1 MELKTFFAQDLSGN
15 VIPSPTVN
23 VYQPGTTTRVTGLQT
38 ATGAALSNPFTGTT
52 TGQITLAAPDG
63 TYDLAI
69 SGGGRDITMRV
80 RFVDVTADGVALA
93 LAAAAD
99 ASDSAAVSQA
109 AKIASEAARDAI
121 NTTGQVFTA
130 AEGTAAGIAS
140 TTSGQQFAVL
150 AADLKSWGIW
160 RNNAGIAIF
169 LSSAYTSA
177 HLDSLTKH
185 TRYRGWVHAMRSSGG
200 KLGLGINRAGRVIFG
215 VGGDVVDRIT
225 SAEQGVATNAAD
237 MATKKQQIRT
247 VRGSAIW
254 RILDSTRTK
263 VALEVTRAGRLV
275 SMGRDVLSEIDLSTL
290 LSSFFRIKTGGRGI
304 LFAVRDASGKAPLM
318 ITGSGRTK
326 LLGRDVL
333 VEVDLVAAQMA
344 ALLINPALISK
355 FISPSKDLTLLGDS
369 QINGAGPTPWRTLIV
384 PAISARNYRNLAIG
398 GQTSTHIAARFG
410 AIAPLLT
417 VAGNAIPASGPVD
430 ITFCRA
436 LKTDGTL
443 DDAFTPITSQGSN
456 TRYGSLAGVLGT
468 WTRAVGDGAYT
479 FTRAAAGLAVNCP
492 ENTPFKPVWA
502 DFDLNT
508 LVIGLGRNNIAD
520 LATIKRD
527 TEACSD
533 AQRSIEKRQIILTVT
548 NGGSITPG
556 VATTEA
562 VGTTVGNN
570 VVAYELWAESRFTG
584 PGFAVVNV
592 RKLLMPHH
600 NGSADDL
607 ADVAAGTV
615 PRSLRIDSVHYSE
628 AAHQIIADHIAS
640 LINAKGW

>member
-1 MELKTFFAQDLSGN
+1 MPAITIADLENAKLDVDHIAALATSTA
-15 VIPSPTVN
+15 P
-23 VYQPGTTTRVTGLQT
+23 T
-38 ATGAALSNPFTGTT
+38 ATDRLGSVKKTIAGVMIPLQDAATEAIGTD
-52 TGQITLAAPDG
+52 IPTLVGDVQSARDA
-63 TYDLAI
+63 AI
-69 SGGGRDITMRV
+69 STSIPD
-80 RFVDVTADGVALA
+80 AVALVDEAVA
-93 LAAAAD
+93 LTAAGSATAARV
-99 ASDSAAVSQA
+99 AA
-109 AKIASEAARDAI
+109 EAARDSI
-121 NTTGQVFTA
+121 NSTGLVFTA
-130 AEGTAAGIAS
+130 AEGTAAGIAA
-140 TTSGQQFAVL
+140 TTNSQQFAVL

-160 RNNAGIAIF
+160 RNNAGIALF
-169 LSSAYTSA
+169 LTSAYTSA

-185 TRYRGWVHAMRSSGG
+185 ATYRGWVHVLRSSGS
-200 KLGLGINRAGRVIFG
+200 KLGLGISRTGRVILG
-215 VGGDVVDRIT
+215 VGGDIVARIT
-225 SAEQGVATNAAD
+225 SSENAIASNAAHLSTLQS
-237 MATKKQQIRT
+237 AFKSSA
-247 VRGSAIW
+247 RGSAIF
-254 RILDSTRTK
+254 RLLDSSKTK

-275 SMGRDVLSEIDLSTL
+275 SMGRDVLAEIDLSTL
-290 LSSFFRIKTGGRGI
+290 LRSFFRVKTGGRGI
-304 LFAVRDASGKAPLM
+304 LFAVRDATGKAPLL

-344 ALLINPALISK
+344 ALLNNPALISK
-355 FISPSKDLTLLGDS
+355 FVSPSKDITLLGDS
-369 QINGAGPTPWRTLIV
+369 QINGAGPPPWRTLIV
-384 PAISARNYRNLAIG
+384 PAISVRNYRNLAIG

-417 VAGNAIPASGPVD
+417 VAGNAIPASGPVT
-430 ITFCRA
+430 ITFCRV

-443 DDAFTPITSQGSN
+443 DDAFTPITGQGSN
-456 TRYGSLAGVLGT
+456 TLYGSLAGVLGT
-468 WTRAVGDGAYT
+468 WTRASADGAYT
-479 FTRAAAGLAVNCP
+479 FTRAAAGSSVNCP

-508 LVIGLGRNNIAD
+508 LVIGLGRNNITD
-520 LATIKRD
+520 LETLKRD

-556 VATTEA
+556 VPTSEA

-628 AAHQIIADHIAS
+628 AAHQIISDHIAS